1 MARYSIFI
9 ERENEKDRV
18 AVKLKHNGALENKFN
33 LEVIDRYL
41 TQFKDQDAF
50 LTYMAKIDALPYIPK
65 KCFIGYCFNG
75 EIKEKNISYD
85 NTTIKHA
92 AEDIINK
99 RKLGVKSK
107 QLILTPTSEVKDF
120 IQQIK
125 TLAVNNDTAFK
136 SMFFSGFFPKH
147 VYDLLNEY
155 RKLKKAN
162 LTSESLKQ
170 IEEVAEKI
178 DYNIRNY
185 KFYRAI
191 YLWYKKYQKKQEI
204 KAKEKDN
211 YNQLELSQFMEIP
224 NSYNPK
230 KNVIE
235 DYEVKNDN
243 IDLNNNDISI
253 EDIYDIYNNEGIE
266 GVMTYFDIDDLKRI
280 LNDEEMKGMGLNFKR

>member
-18 AVKLKHNGALENKFN
+18 ALKLKHNGILENKFD

-41 TQFKDQDAF
+41 TQFKDQDEF
-50 LTYMAKIDALPYIPK
+50 LTKMAKMDTLPYIPK
-65 KCFIGYCFNG
+65 KCFIGYIYND
-75 EIKEKNISYD
+75 EIKEKNIIY
-85 NTTIKHA
+85 NNAIIKHA

-99 RKLGVKSK
+99 KRLGIKNK
-107 QLILTPTSEVKDF
+107 QLILDPTIEVKDF
-120 IQQIK
+120 IHQIK
-125 TLAVNNDTAFK
+125 GLAVNDDSAFK

-155 RKLKKAN
+155 RKLKKSK

-170 IEEVAEKI
+170 IEEIAEKI

-204 KAKEKDN
+204 KANEKKD
-211 YNQLELSQFMEIP
+211 YNQLELSQFMDISSKLI
-224 NSYNPK
+224 NSPK
-230 KNVIE
+230 QYVIE
-235 DYEVKNDN
+235 DQEVENDN
-243 IDLNNNDISI
+243 IDSKITI
-253 EDIYDIYNNEGIE
+253 EDVLEIYQQDGIE
-266 GVMTYFDIDDLKRI
+266 GVMNYYDIDDLKRI
-280 LNDEEMKGMGLNFKR
+280 LNDEEMKKMGLYFKR

>member
-1 MARYSIFI
+1 MARYSIII
-9 ERENEKDRV
+9 ERENKQDRISL
-18 AVKLKHNGALENKFN
+18 KLKHNGALEDKFN

-75 EIKEKNISYD
+75 EIKEKNIIYD
-85 NTTIKHA
+85 NATIKHA

-204 KAKEKDN
+204 KANEKKD
-211 YNQLELSQFMEIP
+211 YNQLELSQFMDISSKLI
-224 NSYNPK
+224 NSPK
-230 KNVIE
+230 QYVIE
-235 DYEVKNDN
+235 DQEVENDN
-243 IDLNNNDISI
+243 IDSKITI
-253 EDIYDIYNNEGIE
+253 EDVLEIYQQDGIE
-266 GVMTYFDIDDLKRI
+266 GVMNYYDIDDLKRI
-280 LNDEEMKGMGLNFKR
+280 LNDEEMKKMGLYFKR